1 MAESNISIRVN
12 KGIYKIEGQCYV
24 LLHKHRFVY
33 SSRFSHHKSKLFMLF
48 QGVRNLSIETA
59 SVTAGAAVTTA
70 AADA

>member
-1 MAESNISIRVN
+1 MMSVSLIM
-12 KGIYKIEGQCYV
+12 KLIELAYND
-24 LLHKHRFVY
+24 RFFVIT
-33 SSRFSHHKSKLFMLF
+33 KNNLFMLF